1 MKQPPSRWN
10 PDWHGAPTLVTPR
23 TLVAGQDTFASMT
36 ADEVIGRIH
45 LAADPIYGRAGSQA
59 IVGRID
65 ELDRSPSLSRLLS
78 VLQAA

>member
-1 MKQPPSRWN
+1 GDGR
-10 PDWHGAPTLVTPR
+10 TP
-23 TLVAGQDTFASMT
+23 VAEQDTFASMT
-36 ADEVIGRIH
+36 ADEVIGRFH

-65 ELDRSPSLSRLLS
+65 ELDRSPSLSGLLR